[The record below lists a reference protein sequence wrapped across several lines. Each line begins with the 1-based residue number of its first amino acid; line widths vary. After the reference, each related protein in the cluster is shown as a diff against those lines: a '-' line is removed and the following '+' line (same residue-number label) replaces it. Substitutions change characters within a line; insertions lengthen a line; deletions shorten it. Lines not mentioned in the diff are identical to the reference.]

1 MVGPSVPSPA
11 PMEGEGAR
19 GAGAAWTPC
28 VPAVVRHAV
37 QSPRAGR
44 EVAARAPLPLQPS
57 YLWPQPPC
65 MPCLLLR
72 QSASSVA
79 AECRGPL
86 GTAAEAGGHGHKQ
99 PLLLFPQFYP
109 LSVPDHP
116 LIFRC
121 TDICR
126 ILWRSGVL
134 GRVNFTE

>member
-1 MVGPSVPSPA
+1 MVGLSVMSMMDPPWI
-11 PMEGEGAR
+11 PMEGEGGR

-37 QSPRAGR
+37 PSPWAGR
-44 EVAARAPLPLQPS
+44 EVAARAPLALQPS

-72 QSASSVA
+72 PGRPSHGAASSAA
-79 AECRGPL
+79 AECHGPL

-109 LSVPDHP
+109 PMCSRPSTH
-116 LIFRC
+116 I
-121 TDICR
+121 
-126 ILWRSGVL
+126 
-134 GRVNFTE
+134 